1 MSQINVNTIRNRTG
15 GAPSLDKGAVVTGIV
30 TATTGQFAGDVTV
43 GGVLTY
49 EDVTNVDS
57 VGLVTAKSGI
67 KVGNPVSPG
76 IGATIDPNGNAV
88 FAGITTVGTA
98 ITMYASSG
106 IVSATQYFGDGSK
119 LTGIDATAIQT
130 GNTSVQTVDT
140 GSDGHVKM
148 TTEGSERVRVG
159 PAGQIGLGG
168 ANYGNSGQL
177 MTSGGTGAAPTWSDA
192 PAGGNVFTGIASGTL
207 PVNKAVKINLN
218 GTLSEIK
225 NTTTDYSTP
234 ILSPN
239 DATGLGEQLN
249 SSDIQNPGLCWNANY
264 KFWIVT
270 YSTSNTS
277 WDGFARTLTPATP
290 GASSPTVGSE
300 QALGSGVHHKY
311 QNAAY
316 DLQNNQLVMHG
327 MSVSGGHGGSG
338 MDSLSRAAVDSSG
351 TITPYQYA
359 IGSVDGY
366 GSGTN
371 FYFTP
376 YICYIG
382 NGTFATMSYRGA
394 APGGAPYN
402 RYATY
407 ISIWKWN
414 GSGNNLYG
422 SVGNENVTGTTDYS
436 YGMRYHICAIGSSG
450 KFCMVWTAGQ
460 SGAGEGWYRIGNYD
474 GSSLTL
480 GTAGKF
486 ADYNTSSF
494 SQVTYDENAGKL
506 VFLWN
511 KDSDNSR
518 FYSCVGTISGND
530 VSIGTEVLVDTT
542 SGSTTVSDD
551 KNGTIV
557 YVPSRQKV
565 LATYTVN
572 DSNTY
577 KTRFKEGTVSG
588 TSITWG
594 ASQDFQNYHVSA
606 FKYLHTAAADVAEG
620 RIMSAWKWDM
630 GTNSLFC
637 KSIDFA
643 EVSSNLTSSSMY
655 YGYPDQAYTDGQTA
669 TIKTIGNNTSSLSG
683 LTTNTSY
690 YVQQDGTLST
700 TKDTVEVLAG
710 TALSHDKLVIQ
721 KEVPSS
727 PSGLQWV
734 TSFTGNTTSAIS
746 SPGIEIVDLDWT
758 NVSYYLF
765 NINGLSFNGSSF
777 SATQPEFQLQMDGTW
792 ITSSSYNTYSDW
804 APWNNSYSGNS
815 QSAVAARPFTSQTA
829 GDWTGD
835 IYLSR
840 SSGRNQNDH
849 GSNKYI
855 WGRAFSNNLFSNWQ
869 CRMTASQFRQGDI
882 TGIRFWN
889 SYGYSIGQYG
899 TIDVYK
905 YYSGRT

>member
-49 EDVTNVDS
+49 EDVTNIDS
-57 VGLVTAKSGI
+57 TGIVTAKSGI

-76 IGATIDPNGNAV
+76 IGATIDPSGNAI
-88 FAGITTVGTA
+88 FAGIVTA
-98 ITMYASSG
+98 G
-106 IVSATQYFGDGSK
+106 IMSATTLYGDGSQ

-140 GSDGHVKM
+140 GTDGHIKLN
-148 TTEGSERVRVG
+148 TEGSERVRVG
-159 PAGQIGLGG
+159 QLGQIGLGG
-168 ANYGNSGQL
+168 ANYGDSGQL
-177 MTSGGTGAAPTWSDA
+177 MTSGGIGAAPTWSDA

-207 PVNKAVKINLN
+207 PANKAVKINLN

-225 NTTTDYSTP
+225 NTTHNYGTP

-239 DATGLGEQLN
+239 DATGLGVQVN
-249 SSDIQNPGLCWNANY
+249 YADIQSPGLCWNANY
-264 KFWIVT
+264 KFWITT
-270 YSTSNTS
+270 YSTSSSS
-277 WDGFARTLTPATP
+277 WDGFARTLTPGTP
-290 GASSPTVGSE
+290 GSTSPAVGSE
-300 QALGSGVHHKY
+300 QSLGSSVHHKY

-316 DLQNNQLVMHG
+316 DLQNNQLLMHG
-327 MSVSGGHGGSG
+327 MSASGGHGGSG

-359 IGSVDGY
+359 IGQVDGY

-394 APGGAPYN
+394 APAGAPYD
-402 RYATY
+402 RYSSY
-407 ISIWKWN
+407 VSIWKWN
-414 GSGNNLYG
+414 GSGNSLYT
-422 SVGNENVTGTTDYS
+422 SPRNANFSGTTS
-436 YGMRYHICAIGSSG
+436 GSGGMRYHICAIGSSG
-450 KFCMVWTAGQ
+450 KFCMVWTAGT

-474 GSSLTL
+474 GSNLTL

-511 KDSDNSR
+511 KDSDDSR

-594 ASQDFQNYHVSA
+594 ASQDFLNSGTSA
-606 FKYLHTAAADVAEG
+606 FKYLHTAAANVAEG
-620 RIMSAWKWDM
+620 RVMSVWKWDT
-630 GTNSLFC
+630 GNNSVWA

-643 EVSSNLTSSSMY
+643 DVSSNLTSASMY

-669 TIKTIGNNTSSLSG
+669 TIRTIGNNTAAVSG

-690 YVQQDGTLST
+690 YVQQDGTLDT
-700 TKDTVEVLAG
+700 TKDTVDVFAG

-721 KEVPSS
+721 KAVPTSGWEVIATHV
-727 PSGLQWV
+727 LD
-734 TSFTGNTTSAIS
+734 GNTTSIDSTGWSNEYAEYKVVYDHI
-746 SPGIEIVDLDWT
+746 
-758 NVSYYLF
+758 YRQ
-765 NINGLSFNGSSF
+765 SSF
-777 SATQPEFQLQMDGTW
+777 KVWIRVYTDATSGNTGSLLTGQGYGYGAGYFRADTMTNQMQGSGWSSQASHILGQNTSLVDYSGYQIFPMKTGTHNARPIW
-792 ITSSSYNTYSDW
+792 YGQTRGNYEHVYVNDSGYYTTQNTDHVTGMRMSFYNT
-804 APWNNSYSGNS
+804 
-815 QSAVAARPFTSQTA
+815 
-829 GDWTGD
+829 
-835 IYLSR
+835 
-840 SSGRNQNDH
+840 
-849 GSNKYI
+849 
-855 WGRAFSNNLFSNWQ
+855 SNNTLISPTNG
-869 CRMTASQFRQGDI
+869 RV
-882 TGIRFWN
+882 
-889 SYGYSIGQYG
+889 
-899 TIDVYK
+899 TIMRLKV
-905 YYSGRT
+905 